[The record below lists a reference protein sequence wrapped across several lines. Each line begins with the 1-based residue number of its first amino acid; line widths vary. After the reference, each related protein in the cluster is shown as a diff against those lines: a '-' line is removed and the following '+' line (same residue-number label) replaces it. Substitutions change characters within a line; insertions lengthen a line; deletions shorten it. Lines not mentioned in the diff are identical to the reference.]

1 MNKAL
6 WSLCTRKHNTVLK
19 SAWNWIVGSHTQEA
33 KWYLW
38 KLKSQALVRS
48 LKVRECHM
56 IWNWINLSP
65 LEHKE
70 KQYIYKYVTNMS
82 CPQIDP
88 GHQLFA
94 VHKKRTA
101 LRCDLLPPPVIPLA
115 PLAPWQGSVAG
126 QSERL
131 LMPSTWATWCNS
143 YFYKI
148 ATCWPEPH
156 LPGPQDSVA
165 RSSQG
170 GAQSGFSFFIIC
182 MRRIFLFQ
190 HRLRCKLT
198 WCWC

>member
-56 IWNWINLSP
+56 IWNWINLSL

-94 VHKKRTA
+94 VHKKSTA
-101 LRCDLLPPPVIPLA
+101 LRCDLLPHLWPPWP
-115 PLAPWQGSVAG
+115 PWPHGRVLLLGSQKG
-126 QSERL
+126 F
-131 LMPSTWATWCNS
+131 WCQV
-143 YFYKI
+143 
-148 ATCWPEPH
+148 PEPPGATPTFIRLQPAGLSLTSLGLKIL
-156 LPGPQDSVA
+156 LPGDPREEHKAVSA
-165 RSSQG
+165 
-170 GAQSGFSFFIIC
+170 FS
-182 MRRIFLFQ
+182 
-190 HRLRCKLT
+190 
-198 WCWC
+198 